1 MDKPAGFLVEGQE
14 GNVCKP
20 LISLYGLKEA
30 PKQWH
35 KKFDKILKSAG
46 FAMNEAD
53 LYIYVLSLWCE
64 IRSVHVLVR
73 P

>member
-1 MDKPAGFLVEGQE
+1 MEEFDEEIYMDKPDGFLVEGQE

-35 KKFDKILKSAG
+35 EKLDKILKSAG

-53 LYIYVLSLWCE
+53 LYMYY
-64 IRSVHVLVR
+64 RFGAR
-73 P
+73 

>member
-1 MDKPAGFLVEGQE
+1 MDKPTGFLVEGQE

-35 KKFDKILKSAG
+35 EKFDKILKSAD
-46 FAMNEAD
+46 FAMNRF
-53 LYIYVLSLWCE
+53 IYVLSFWCE